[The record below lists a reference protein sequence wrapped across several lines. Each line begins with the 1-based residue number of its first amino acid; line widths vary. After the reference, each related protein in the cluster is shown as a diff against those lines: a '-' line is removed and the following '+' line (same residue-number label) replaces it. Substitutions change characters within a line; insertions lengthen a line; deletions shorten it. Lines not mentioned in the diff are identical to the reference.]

1 MPDKKQEVVELGEL
15 TLNLRGKD
23 GLDGLGGK
31 EAEELRVI
39 VSELQTAYGSALKLE
54 LKTLVEGFYI
64 MDRAVSTS
72 LNPKLSEAYL
82 IPQFM
87 QVFEAFLSAPIE
99 TQEERLALANPMG
112 IVMALMQYSVALCTK
127 QIPVTEYCY
136 RNQATE
142 GTQEWKDGL
151 HDLLVLGN
159 YCVTVASNPTECKY
173 TPLCAAY
180 NFVCNFSGLVCPSIY
195 LNINQLFLP
204 LNNMMG
210 YFQMLNSYSSNLT
223 ADSTKSFLDVIET
236 LFKALTGDGEYP
248 LRFRV
253 HATSKQPSIYLP
265 YNLTPIKTLVREGW
279 VGWDM
284 DVCRMVEDD
293 TTRCFSDSSQRD
305 AGWPDPASV
314 VTDTTGVIPSD
325 KDVTYVYAK
334 EVYQRYHNNPMY
346 LEMVKDVMP
355 FCQFKIDPESSQ
367 TNLAE
372 HGIAM
377 TISEIDN
384 LTEGD
389 QRLDHLIYTANL
401 HPSLYK
407 VGGGARES
415 LSSFS
420 DHRTKIAGS
429 AYEGPGNVKVQS
441 TADGAPSALGTPMVH
456 PTYGYAVWT
465 DSLINTLN
473 NNGRVGL
480 FSGGMKP
487 GDRVTVIQYMV
498 LLPDEQAKLS
508 WRPLDLGPGPVQTDA
523 GAYMATRDYLESA
536 SVSCCAASKAAH
548 ALLNPYLAAQLET
561 PPGSTAYVS
570 SSNAAKMDFV
580 GPNLVDQPLLRCPV
594 ADKDGTESFTVGGMT
609 TSDNEPITYSGKY
622 INCSGGTIALLV
634 TTFFKDALQAYNPDI
649 YPADND
655 DETLMN
661 GYLPMAFTYKNR
673 LLDNKPALKG
683 SHQRLA
689 DLRCLGAKPS
699 EGDLAGVVV
708 QVMTAAPTGRLFL
721 GP

>member
-1 MPDKKQEVVELGEL
+1 M
-15 TLNLRGKD
+15 LRGQKD
-23 GLDGLGGK
+23 F
-31 EAEELRVI
+31 AEIKSRIAQLEEEVPFGN
-39 VSELQTAYGSALKLE
+39 VLKLE
-54 LKTLVEGFYI
+54 INRVGDEFYI

-180 NFVCNFSGLVCPSIY
+180 NFICNFSGLVCPSVY

-204 LNNMMG
+204 LNVMMD
-210 YFQMLNSYSSNLT
+210 YFQMLNSYSSNLV
-223 ADSTKSFLDVIET
+223 DESTKCFLDVVET
-236 LFKALTGDGEYP
+236 LFKALTGDGKYP

-284 DVCRMVEDD
+284 DACRMVEDD

-314 VTDTTGVIPSD
+314 GTNPTTGVIPSD

-334 EVYQRYHNNPMY
+334 EVYQQYHNNPMY

-355 FCQFKIDPESSQ
+355 FCQYKIDHESSQ
-367 TNLAE
+367 ANLEE
-372 HGIAM
+372 HGIVLTTA
-377 TISEIDN
+377 EIDN
-384 LTEGD
+384 LTED
-389 QRLDHLIYTANL
+389 DPNLAYLIYTANL
-401 HPSLYK
+401 HQSLYK
-407 VGGGARES
+407 DGGGAR
-415 LSSFS
+415 
-420 DHRTKIAGS
+420 
-429 AYEGPGNVKVQS
+429 
-441 TADGAPSALGTPMVH
+441 
-456 PTYGYAVWT
+456 
-465 DSLINTLN
+465 
-473 NNGRVGL
+473 
-480 FSGGMKP
+480 
-487 GDRVTVIQYMV
+487 
-498 LLPDEQAKLS
+498 
-508 WRPLDLGPGPVQTDA
+508 
-523 GAYMATRDYLESA
+523 ATRDYLESA

-649 YPADND
+649 YPTDND
-655 DETLMN
+655 AETLAD
-661 GYLPMAFTYKNR
+661 GYLPMALIYKQR
-673 LLDNKPALKG
+673 LSVNKPALKG